1 MHALLA
7 LGASHLTRVSPPTD
21 YNTAAIVHRGQ
32 AIKGLNEALAKGS
45 RDYGEL
51 DAMLATCYALT
62 FQASCMGD
70 GMTDFITMVRGCAL
84 ITAQIHKDNSATA
97 FNVGKDN
104 HLRIIGPRL
113 DQLPVLDHSLLN
125 SAILSVQALSPLL
138 QSMADQELQTAMLS
152 VLFALQQSSKAGYLN
167 FIRIYDIFIG
177 MGHDQFNAF
186 VDLNNIPS
194 QLLMAHFVSLQ
205 MLMIPLTL
213 HEWPERINPA
223 KAKVLLGMVEWGDNI
238 FLRTPASVSPYLEW
252 PRAIMQT
259 VRREVDALDAGTS
272 QSLRLRILDPSTS
285 F

>member
-7 LGASHLTRVSPPTD
+7 LGASHLTRVSPATN

-32 AIKGLNEALAKGS
+32 AIKGLNEALAKGR
-45 RDYGEL
+45 RDYGDM

-62 FQASCMGD
+62 FQASCMGGD
-70 GMTDFITMVRGCAL
+70 SMGEFITMVRGCAL
-84 ITAQIHKDNSATA
+84 ITAQIHKDNSETA

-113 DQLPVLDHSLLN
+113 DQLPVLDHSLLT

-138 QSMADQELQTAMLS
+138 GTAVDQELQTAILS
-152 VLFALQQSSKAGYLN
+152 VLFALRQSSKAGYLN

-177 MGHDQFNAF
+177 MSHSHFNAF
-186 VDLNNIPS
+186 IDLNNIPS

-213 HEWPERINPA
+213 HESPERANPS
-223 KAKVLLGMVEWGDNI
+223 KAKVLLGMVEWGDHI
-238 FLRTPASVSPYLEW
+238 FQRTPATMRPYLEW

-259 VRREVDALDAGTS
+259 VRREVEALDAGTY
-272 QSLRLRILDPSTS
+272 QSLRLKILDP
-285 F
+285 